1 MVRKAKSLRER
12 RHLDKSFYRGSSE
25 LFYEPNYAHYH
36 PANDLKS
43 IVESMIATRGTS
55 WRIHRK
61 DVWTHVVPGAGE
73 NAEKLP
79 TQGWKIHI
87 SAADF
92 NCKDILAKVAALAFD
107 NRVQFKFANDV
118 NTLKLMT
125 SKRWPRGGSG
135 KFITLYPHD
144 DKCFREFIEHA
155 YAILKDD
162 VGSYIL
168 SDQRY
173 KDCRCLY
180 YRYGGFTL
188 VSRLHFMGT
197 QTHLLTS
204 PDGEQIEDR
213 RSPYFETP
221 SWMPDP
227 FPQEDS
233 DEGEMTLGDGR
244 YTVKSALGFS
254 NTGGV
259 YLATDTVSGKDVVIK
274 EARPYVELGSN
285 GADATTRLAKEEN
298 NLRVLSGLG
307 ITPEV
312 YGSFWDWENYYLVE
326 EYFDAFDVREL
337 TVMKS
342 PLVLANPTLADSEGF
357 FEGYRRIFSGILN
370 AIDQIHG
377 KGMVIGDLS
386 PMNILIDKATM
397 GVRIIDLEGAFRPQ
411 IEEAETIFTPGFRS
425 EHKGRQK
432 ESNFQDDIYAI
443 GTMMLYGI
451 FPIAAMAYLRG
462 DMFSKILPVILADIG
477 WSQTPVQR
485 VVEGLI
491 ANTLSCREA
500 IELLN
505 APARIEAPSIKR
517 RPPCVPFDRVCSE
530 MARFIT
536 SNYRLEDVYTLF
548 PVDPFGSNFN
558 PLSLGFGA
566 SGIIHSLLT
575 CGFSVPPQAMQRYKR
590 EINAIGPGQIAPGF
604 MVGAAGIAWTLLASG
619 DIEAGERY
627 LHYANTSPLLRE
639 HHSLYYGMAGVG
651 MANLAA
657 YRLLGRQEHLDA
669 AIDLAET
676 LALRSL
682 ESDRGIH
689 WKDDVETRIG
699 LGYGQSGVALFFLR
713 LHQITNV
720 QKWHAL
726 GKKALEFD
734 LSFAFEREAGVV
746 SFPCAPEETNTYDNY
761 LEQGS
766 AGIAKV
772 AIRYGLWN
780 QIDKVLADA
789 HRKYAIFAGLSYGV
803 VGFVDVLI
811 DAYRYSGDEKY
822 LEMAHRPLQGLN
834 DLFLIENQDGF
845 ATPGD
850 GLFRISC
857 DYATGVAGVMRT
869 LHRWTTLS
877 PDELCLDELDNVTQR
892 TAPAEQ
898 PLAAEVD

>member
-1 MVRKAKSLRER
+1 M
-12 RHLDKSFYRGSSE
+12 DKSFYRGSSE
-25 LFYEPNYAHYH
+25 LFYEPNYAHYR
-36 PANDLKS
+36 PAGDLKS
-43 IVESMIATRGTS
+43 LVEAMMPATGAP
-55 WRIHRK
+55 WRTHRV
-61 DVWTHVVPGAGE
+61 DVWTHVIPGAGE
-73 NAEKLP
+73 GVEKLP
-79 TQGWKIHI
+79 KQGWKIHI
-87 SAADF
+87 SATDF
-92 NCKDILAKVAALAFD
+92 NCRDILSKVAALAFEHK
-107 NRVQFKFANDV
+107 VQFKFANDV

-135 KFITLYPHD
+135 KFITLYPHND
-144 DKCFREFIEHA
+144 ERFRDFIERA
-155 YAILKDD
+155 YAVLKDD
-162 VGSYIL
+162 LGSYIL

-180 YRYGGFTL
+180 YRYGGFRL

-197 QTHLLTS
+197 KIHLLTS

-221 SWMPDP
+221 PWAQDP
-227 FPQEDS
+227 FPQEDEG
-233 DEGEMTLGDGR
+233 DDGEMTLNHGR

-259 YLATDTVSGKDVVIK
+259 YLAVDASTGKDVVIK
-274 EARPYVELGSN
+274 EARPYVELGAN
-285 GADATTRLAKEEN
+285 GTDATTRLLKEEN

-312 YGSFWDWENYYLVE
+312 YDSFWDWENYYLVE
-326 EYFDAFDVREL
+326 EYFDAYDVREL

-342 PLVLANPTLADSEGF
+342 PLVLANPTLADSETF
-357 FEGYRRIFSGILN
+357 YESYRSIFSGILD
-370 AIDQIHG
+370 AIDQIHR

-397 GVRIIDLEGAFRPQ
+397 SVRIIDLEGAFRPEF
-411 IEEAETIFTPGFRS
+411 EEAETIFTPGFRS

-451 FPIAAMAYLRG
+451 FPIAAMAYLRA
-462 DMFSKILPVILADIG
+462 DMFSKIMPVILADLG
-477 WSQTPVQR
+477 WSETPVQR
-485 VVEGLI
+485 VVEQLI
-491 ANTLSCREA
+491 ANTITCRGA

-505 APARIEAPSIKR
+505 GPARILAPVIKP
-517 RPPCVPFDRVCSE
+517 RPPTVPFEEVCSE
-530 MARFIT
+530 MARFIS
-536 SNYRLEDVYTLF
+536 SNYRLEEVYTLF
-548 PVDPFGSNFN
+548 PVDPFGYNFN
-558 PLSLGFGA
+558 PMSLGFGA
-566 SGIIHSLLT
+566 SGIIHSLSA
-575 CGFSVPPQAMQRYKR
+575 CGFSVPEQAVQRYHR
-590 EINAIGPGQIAPGF
+590 ELDAIELEKIVPGLF
-604 MVGAAGIAWTLLASG
+604 VGAAGIAWTLLASG
-619 DIEAGERY
+619 NIESGEKL
-627 LHYANTSPLLRE
+627 LHYANTSALGRE
-639 HHSLYYGMAGVG
+639 HHSLYYGMAGIG

-657 YRLLGRQEHLDA
+657 YRLLDSQHYLDA
-669 AIDLAET
+669 AIDLAEA
-676 LALRSL
+676 LAALAL

-713 LHQITNV
+713 LHQMTNV
-720 QKWHAL
+720 QKWHKL

-734 LSFAFEREAGVV
+734 LSYAFERESGVA
-746 SFPCAPEETNTYDNY
+746 SFPCAPDETNTYDNY
-761 LEQGS
+761 IEQGS

-772 AIRYGLWN
+772 AIRYGLWD
-780 QIDKVLADA
+780 QLDRVLADA

-811 DAYRYSGDEKY
+811 DAYLYSQDEKY
-822 LEMAHRPLQGLN
+822 LEMAQRPLQGLT
-834 DLFLIENQDGF
+834 DLFLVENKDGF

-869 LHRWTTLS
+869 LHRWNNLR
-877 PDELCLDELDNVTQR
+877 PDEFCLDELDQLPKRKVV
-892 TAPAEQ
+892 ADK
-898 PLAAEVD
+898 PLAMAVE